1 MRWIYFLIL
10 TLLAVILQTTLVQ
23 VLWVRTPIGPVGPEI
38 LAAAA
43 VFFALN
49 ARSATDA
56 ALAGWVLGFA
66 LDLTLSGPGMGLLPL
81 LFAAA
86 AWGLSRMREAIFKDR
101 APTQMV
107 LTFLFCAFVYETWT
121 AADVLLGQAGRSGA
135 RALQALG
142 LSAYTGLLAPLVCG
156 LLRRLERLLLTAPP
170 SRSGR

>member
-10 TLLAVILQTTLVQ
+10 TLAAVILQTTVVQ
-23 VLWVRTPIGPVGPEI
+23 VLWVRTPVGAIGPEV

-49 ARSATDA
+49 ARGATDA

-66 LDLTLSGPGMGLLPL
+66 VDLTLSGPGMGLLPL

-86 AWGLSRMREAIFKDR
+86 AWALNRIREAVFRDR
-101 APTQMV
+101 ALPQMV
-107 LTFLFCAFVYETWT
+107 LTFLFCAFVYEVWT
-121 AADVLLGQAGRSGA
+121 AADVLWGQAGRSGA

-156 LLRRLERLLLTAPP
+156 LLRRVDRLLLAAPP
-170 SRSGR
+170 SRGRR